1 MAIGYLS
8 ISFAYTTSNALVCSK
23 PKSIPPTPA
32 KKHATFQLFIDL
44 SAVDVSLVH
53 VLSREFIMK
62 TYVDSMKDNILF
74 FHMDGCIM
82 RENIVERGELYEPY
96 RKYI

>member
-1 MAIGYLS
+1 
-8 ISFAYTTSNALVCSK
+8 
-23 PKSIPPTPA
+23 
-32 KKHATFQLFIDL
+32 
-44 SAVDVSLVH
+44 
-53 VLSREFIMK
+53 MK
-62 TYVDSMKDNILF
+62 TYVDSMKDNMKDNILF

>member
-1 MAIGYLS
+1 MS

-62 TYVDSMKDNILF
+62 TYVDSMKDNMKDNILF
-74 FHMDGCIM
+74 FSYGWVYN
-82 RENIVERGELYEPY
+82 E
-96 RKYI
+96 RKYRRERRTI

>member
-1 MAIGYLS
+1 VAIGYLS

-74 FHMDGCIM
+74 FSYGWVYN
-82 RENIVERGELYEPY
+82 E
-96 RKYI
+96 RKYRRERRTI

>member
-1 MAIGYLS
+1 MS
-8 ISFAYTTSNALVCSK
+8 ISFAYTTSNAPVCSK

-32 KKHATFQLFIDL
+32 KKHATFRLFIDL

-62 TYVDSMKDNILF
+62 TYVDSMKDNMKDNILF
-74 FHMDGCIM
+74 FSYGWVYN
-82 RENIVERGELYEPY
+82 E
-96 RKYI
+96 RKYRRERRTI

>member
-1 MAIGYLS
+1 MLRS
-8 ISFAYTTSNALVCSK
+8 VQSLNQFHLLRQ
-23 PKSIPPTPA
+23 
-32 KKHATFQLFIDL
+32 KKLATFRLFIDL

-74 FHMDGCIM
+74 LSYGWVYN
-82 RENIVERGELYEPY
+82 E
-96 RKYI
+96 RKYR